1 MDRAHRIGQKN
12 PVNVYRLICENTIE
26 EKIIERQMIKL
37 KWDYLIIEKGRN
49 QFKRKHDF
57 DADISKLDHHQMM
70 DLMLFGAVQIFEAN
84 SKIHSIN

>member
-1 MDRAHRIGQKN
+1 MDRAHRIGQRN

-49 QFKRKHDF
+49 
-57 DADISKLDHHQMM
+57 
-70 DLMLFGAVQIFEAN
+70 
-84 SKIHSIN
+84 